1 MSKGQSARPWQ
12 IRYCEYW
19 CGPLSQEQIVMVRSH
34 VQRSTFLGVGRMP
47 GYVEYYPM
55 VLIGNNPMIVD
66 RAGHYSVAAL
76 EGRRSY
82 EYETSCATCDKA
94 SGECSASCFWE
105 E

>member
-1 MSKGQSARPWQ
+1 
-12 IRYCEYW
+12 
-19 CGPLSQEQIVMVRSH
+19 MVRSH